1 MFSKNRRNFIQN
13 SCRFTVKFDRT
24 VITGEE
30 KLGEKLGE
38 NEVKILESVSND
50 PQITIEQLS
59 ETLQISTTAV
69 ENNIKKLKDKD
80 LLKRVGPPKGGHWEI
95 IAE

>member
-1 MFSKNRRNFIQN
+1 M
-13 SCRFTVKFDRT
+13 
-24 VITGEE
+24 ITGEE